1 MIRKLKTDKY
11 GNALLSI
18 KEGKEALLRGMDI
31 DLAIFDDAKE
41 VDLYNRSCEQVMGY
55 KAVIRHPLNSDMD
68 MQIYHSECREHI
80 IQSCINK
87 RKCCYKERGCIGHII
102 LQ

>member
-31 DLAIFDDAKE
+31 DLAIFDNAKE
-41 VDLYNRSCEQVMGY
+41 VDLYNRSLD
-55 KAVIRHPLNSDMD
+55 PLAFQDT
-68 MQIYHSECREHI
+68 
-80 IQSCINK
+80 
-87 RKCCYKERGCIGHII
+87 
-102 LQ
+102 